1 MSLSEMLLA
10 DSAGSAADWV
20 NRSKKMEVIRAARQE
35 REARR
40 GEHQVQGAVLC
51 VQWCTHPQTLSASNN
66 NYTDRTSVST
76 TPTSASLARV
86 N

>member
-40 GEHQVQGAVLC
+40 APGAVQQSLC
-51 VQWCTHPQTLSASNN
+51 VHSAQLPHAQNAPTRTNTQATLS
-66 NYTDRTSVST
+66 V
-76 TPTSASLARV
+76 
-86 N
+86 